1 LERNEFVDNNKKRV
15 LVAEDNAGL
24 AHVMSFNLRA
34 LGLEVAIAANGQI
47 AWEMAQAQAFDLVVT
62 DHEMPRLTG
71 IELCTRLRQLPQ
83 YATTP
88 IIMVTARE
96 LEIDLKNLRDQLAIG
111 AVFAK
116 PYSPARVKQKAQ
128 ELLGA
133 TAVR

>member
-1 LERNEFVDNNKKRV
+1 MDNNKKRV

-34 LGLEVAIAANGQI
+34 LGLEVAVAVNGQI
-47 AWEMAQAQAFDLVVT
+47 AWEMAQAQTFDLIVT

-71 IELCTRLRQLPQ
+71 IELCTRLRQLPE

-96 LEIDLKNLRDQLAIG
+96 LELDLKNLRDELSIG
-111 AVFAK
+111 AIFAK
-116 PYSPARVKQKAQ
+116 PYSPAKVKAKAE
-128 ELLGA
+128 ELLA
-133 TAVR
+133 AASVTA

>member
-1 LERNEFVDNNKKRV
+1 MHKTKKQA

-34 LGLEVAIAANGQI
+34 LDLEVAVAANGQV
-47 AWEMAQAQAFDLVVT
+47 AWEMAQAELFDLIVT

-71 IELCTRLRQLPQ
+71 IELCTRLRQLPV

-96 LEIDLKNLRDQLAIG
+96 LELDLKNLRDELSIAAI
-111 AVFAK
+111 FCK
-116 PYSPARVKQKAQ
+116 PYSPAKIKAKAE
-128 ELLGA
+128 ELL
-133 TAVR
+133 TAASVTP

>member
-1 LERNEFVDNNKKRV
+1 MDKNKKRV

-34 LGLEVAIAANGQI
+34 LDLEVAVAANGQL
-47 AWEMAQAQAFDLVVT
+47 AWEMAQAQPFDLVVT

-71 IELCTRLRQLPQ
+71 IELCTRLRQLPE

-96 LEIDLKNLRDQLAIG
+96 LELDLKNLRDKLSIG
-111 AVFAK
+111 AIFSK
-116 PYSPARVKQKAQ
+116 PYSPARIKEKAA
-128 ELLGA
+128 ELL
-133 TAVR
+133 TAVATGV